1 MAVKDEFEF
10 PDEKEAKAVA
20 VGAGKDD
27 DFEIEVLDDTPAQ
40 DKGRRPL
47 DKEVTD
53 PDEAELESY
62 SEKVQG
68 RIKEL
73 THARHDERRAKET
86 IEREKAELERAAKQL
101 LDENRQL
108 RAVVDN
114 GSKQYVEQALT
125 IADSAVEKAKRKLF
139 EAQEAFDNEAI
150 VAAQEE
156 LFDAKIRAAE
166 AKKFRPTSLQEQE
179 EVVQTQQQVPNTP
192 RPDTKTLRWQAKN
205 QWFGDPEYD
214 EITSFAM
221 GLHNK
226 LVRSGV
232 DPTSDGY
239 FEQIDARL
247 KTTFP
252 EMFGGNVE
260 RQQSQST
267 SKRPASVVAPA
278 ARSSGARKIQLTA
291 TQVALASKLGLTPQ
305 QYAVQV
311 AKLEN

>member
-1 MAVKDEFEF
+1 MTIKDEFTF
-10 PDEKEAKAVA
+10 PDEKEVSVDTK
-20 VGAGKDD
+20 GKDE
-27 DFEIEVLDDTPAQ
+27 DFEIEVLDDTPTQ

-73 THARHDERRAKET
+73 THARHDERRAKEV
-86 IEREKAELERAAKQL
+86 IEREKAELELATKKL

-125 IADSAVEKAKRKLF
+125 IADSAVERAKRKLF

-150 VAAQEE
+150 VAAQDE
-156 LFDAKIRAAE
+156 LFDAKIKASE

-179 EVVQTQQQVPNTP
+179 EVVQTQQQAPSAP
-192 RPDTKTLRWQAKN
+192 KPDTKTLRWQARN
-205 QWFGDPEYD
+205 QWFGDPEHD

-221 GLHNK
+221 GLHKK

-232 DPTSDGY
+232 DPTSDDY

-252 EMFGGNVE
+252 DMFGGVE

-291 TQVALASKLGLTPQ
+291 TQVALANKLGLTPQ